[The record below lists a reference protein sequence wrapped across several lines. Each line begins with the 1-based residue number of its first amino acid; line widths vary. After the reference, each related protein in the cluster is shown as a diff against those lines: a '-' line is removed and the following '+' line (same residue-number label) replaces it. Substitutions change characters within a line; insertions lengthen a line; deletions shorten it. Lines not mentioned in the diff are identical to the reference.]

1 MISLFPTL
9 LLLAAP
15 AAPQTV
21 GGGYESLNQWD
32 GSAPYELYGNTV
44 ASAGDNYSGRTV
56 HKYSPHRDFAPL
68 SSGLGLTQCL
78 VHVITHN
85 PNVARHPR
93 VVKAAL
99 ARNQRE
105 AYIPFP

>member
-44 ASAGDNYSGRTV
+44 ASAGDVNNDGFDDIIVGSLYADTPLQSSSGMAWVYSGADGSTL
-56 HKYSPHRDFAPL
+56 YTL
-68 SSGLGLTQCL
+68 SGQ
-78 VHVITHN
+78 
-85 PNVARHPR
+85 
-93 VVKAAL
+93 
-99 ARNQRE
+99 
-105 AYIPFP
+105 